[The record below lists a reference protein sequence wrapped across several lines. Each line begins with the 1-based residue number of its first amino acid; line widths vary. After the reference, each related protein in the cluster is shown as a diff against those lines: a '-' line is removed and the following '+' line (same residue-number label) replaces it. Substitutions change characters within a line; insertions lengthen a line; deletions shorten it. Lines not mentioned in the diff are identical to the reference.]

1 MRQFRKP
8 KQKKMID
15 KELRILFLKTK
26 LENETKNLDSNSFFE
41 LIEDKIGWKK
51 YNEIYRECVANSLLD
66 EQTHNKLTEI
76 GKTTLCTLEAE
87 YTHEIKD
94 KEAERKKLHNESKLS
109 DWQVKTFW
117 PLFIFG
123 LFGGLY
129 SAYDIIKNLTKL
141 ENVQSKQITKEEM
154 ESELSKLR
162 TLILTQKNDTL
173 SIHSNSET
181 GK

>member
-1 MRQFRKP
+1 M
-8 KQKKMID
+8 D

-26 LENETKNLDSNSFFE
+26 LENESKNLNSDSFFE
-41 LIEDKIGWKK
+41 LVKDKMGWVK
-51 YNEIYRECVANSLLD
+51 YNLIYSEYASNSLLD
-66 EQTHNKLTEI
+66 AETHTKLTEI
-76 GKTTLCTLEAE
+76 GKTTLYTLEAE
-87 YTHEIKD
+87 YKHEIKD

-129 SAYDIIKNLTKL
+129 SAYDIIKNLTKV

-154 ESELSKLR
+154 ESKLSKLR
-162 TLILTQKNDTL
+162 TLILTQKKDTL
-173 SIHSNSET
+173 SVPSNSEK

>member
-1 MRQFRKP
+1 MGKLKNRNS
-8 KQKKMID
+8 KQMID

-26 LENETKNLDSNSFFE
+26 LENESKNLDLNGFFE
-41 LIEDKIGWKK
+41 IIEDRIGWRK

-76 GKTTLCTLEAE
+76 GKTTLCTLESE
-87 YTHEIKD
+87 YAQEIKD

-129 SAYDIIKNLTKL
+129 SAYDIIKNSAKV
-141 ENVQSKQITKEEM
+141 ENVQSKQRTKEEM

-162 TLILTQKNDTL
+162 TLVLDQNKDNIL
-173 SIHSNSET
+173 IHSTSE
-181 GK
+181 KSK